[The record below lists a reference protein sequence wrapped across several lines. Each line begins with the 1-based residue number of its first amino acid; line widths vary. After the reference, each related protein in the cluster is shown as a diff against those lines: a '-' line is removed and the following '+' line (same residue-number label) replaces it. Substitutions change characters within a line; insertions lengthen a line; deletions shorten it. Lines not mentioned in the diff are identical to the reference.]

1 MHGWAFDL
9 DIFSQVNQALRENN
23 LQELG
28 LSEFLRLF
36 NTTFKKPFFC
46 VDLKEMIELTEMV
59 EEANKEMTLSNAE
72 FGFSCAPVNLGLIE
86 HVQYYIYILNNYV
99 RSFDIINE
107 PIDYKN
113 EDIDYLETA
122 IKCVELYQWLA
133 RHFRKN
139 FTFNNRILQ
148 NKQMAV
154 EKLNDLLGQ
163 KLVKR
168 CASCGCKLD
177 DKSKFAICECF
188 QNRRFQE
195 DEVKPQAGH
204 KLFKFKSD
212 GHKKLIKETL
222 EKKWKGNKGY
232 RRN

>member
-1 MHGWAFDL
+1 MYGWPDL

-36 NTTFKKPFFC
+36 NTMTFKKPFFC

-59 EEANKEMTLSNAE
+59 EEANKEMTLTNAE
-72 FGFSCAPVNLGLIE
+72 IFGFSCAPVNLGLIE

-133 RHFRKN
+133 RHFKKKN
-139 FTFNNRILQ
+139 FTFNEQELLQ
-148 NKQMAV
+148 NKQMAI

-177 DKSKFAICECF
+177 DKSKFAICEECF
-188 QNRRFQE
+188 QNRRFQRR
-195 DEVKPQAGH
+195 KRLQSKTGSSF
-204 KLFKFKSD
+204 FKF
-212 GHKKLIKETL
+212 
-222 EKKWKGNKGY
+222 
-232 RRN
+232 